1 MEEGQWGDMRKWSLY
16 DFRLCWGW
24 DAEVKKKKKKKN
36 PDSKWLLGLPR
47 WSSG

>member
-24 DAEVKKKKKKKN
+24 DAEVKNKKKKKIQTQ
-36 PDSKWLLGLPR
+36 DGS
-47 WSSG
+47 